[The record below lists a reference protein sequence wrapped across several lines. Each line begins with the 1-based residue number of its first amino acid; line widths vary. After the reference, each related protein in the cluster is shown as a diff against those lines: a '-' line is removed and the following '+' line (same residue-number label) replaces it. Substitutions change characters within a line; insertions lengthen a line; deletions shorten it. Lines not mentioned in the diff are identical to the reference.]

1 MKRSLGK
8 NEIRTPTIGVMGR
21 PLDEW
26 GDAKIKS
33 ELLTR
38 LDYWAEP
45 WTNGAMINLY
55 QNSHTLGLMGRTLDE
70 GGDE

>member
-38 LDYWAEP
+38 LDYWAEL

-55 QNSHTLGLMGRTLDE
+55 QNSSHPWTNGSNLGRMGR
-70 GGDE
+70 